1 MGNPIKKGEPKW
13 KSKAA
18 SYDKYYKLNANAMTI
33 IGNIHQPE
41 LKEATNDN
49 LPS

>member
-33 IGNIHQPE
+33 IGNI
-41 LKEATNDN
+41 NDN
-49 LPS
+49 PKLLEA